1 MQILFWS
8 ESGQIDNALRSRAHF
23 LNEQFTM
30 NGSANTVQQEPFMEH
45 QAHGINIQEPGRRGI

>member
-8 ESGQIDNALRSRAHF
+8 ESGQIDSALGSRAHF
-23 LNEQFTM
+23 LNEQFRT

-45 QAHGINIQEPGRRGI
+45 QAHGTNIHEPSRRGI